1 MRTFLSFLSVRFAV
15 IFCEGS
21 SRKLSQRVTCLQEK
35 PLKPAHDAG
44 LILERRGRGEDGW
57 TPGGKAVA
65 KGRDCQERLG
75 GRILISR
82 GLEELKKISALAKEL
97 E

>member
-1 MRTFLSFLSVRFAV
+1 MFLSIQFAV
-15 IFCEGS
+15 IFCYGS
-21 SRKLSQRVTCLQEK
+21 SRKLTQRVTCLQEK

-44 LILERRGRGEDGW
+44 LILEKRASGEDGW
-57 TPGGKAVA
+57 TPGGRAVA

-82 GLEELKKISALAKEL
+82 GLEELKEISASAKEL